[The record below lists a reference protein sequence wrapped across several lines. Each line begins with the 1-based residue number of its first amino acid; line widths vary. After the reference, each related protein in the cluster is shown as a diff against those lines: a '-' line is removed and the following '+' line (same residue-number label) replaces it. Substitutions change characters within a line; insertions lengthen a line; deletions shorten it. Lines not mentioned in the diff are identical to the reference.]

1 MTTGSEHGKAPA
13 GDLTHLHG
21 LTKEEWCIRLDGYHE
36 RLRLTV
42 PGFEGY
48 GEGPAI
54 SNTGWDAWQSY
65 FNDGYTPEAALDE
78 DRTYWE
84 D

>member
-1 MTTGSEHGKAPA
+1 MS
-13 GDLTHLHG
+13 DLSHHHG
-21 LTKEEWCIRLDGYHE
+21 LTKEQWIEALESIHE
-36 RLRLTV
+36 NLRKSE

-48 GEGPAI
+48 GPRPIIAQ
-54 SNTGWDAWQSY
+54 TGWDAWEGY
-65 FNDGYTPEAALDE
+65 FNDGYTPQGALDE